1 MALLAS
7 LRVDLLGDMAD
18 LSKKLDAAS
27 AKLESFGK
35 KAEQIGKTM
44 SKTLTAPIVA
54 FGGASVR
61 AFGIQED
68 AERKLAAAI
77 RATGGEVDKNLDR
90 FKSFASEMQR
100 LTVVGDETTLRLLQV
115 ATAQGLTA
123 DSAERATKN
132 AISMQSAFGVSA
144 ESAIRMTAALEQ
156 GDATMLRRYIPA
168 LRGVEDETQMLAKAH
183 EILAGSFGIAEEEA
197 RTTTG
202 SLKQLKNQ
210 FGDFME
216 QVGSVIA
223 DAMLPFVEKV
233 KDAVTVLQG
242 LDKETLAV
250 YVRYAAL
257 AASAGPILMA
267 VGAFAKLTLGIKAL
281 TAAMLANPYTALG
294 AGLLAL
300 GTYAAFAAGKSRLL
314 THQFHQ
320 QLAAQLE
327 VVGSTEDNIR
337 LVGLLTDA
345 MQILSNKDLSPE
357 QREMWEA
364 RAEALRD
371 AIRLNAELMAR
382 VDSVTMATE
391 RAAMGDARRRNQV
404 EAITELY
411 TIQQRSIDRIN
422 NSLAAMSGRLKQ
434 VAVDVQPIPESFTR
448 AEQAMSVLQPIAD
461 QFVNSFG
468 QGMAN
473 VVVQGEKLT
482 DVLKNIGKLLTSA
495 VIQKGIALLL
505 TGGIPGA
512 SGFLGAGG
520 GLLGSLFGRAKGG
533 RVTGGSPYMVGERG
547 PELFVPGSTGGIIS
561 NGGLAGSGS
570 VNVTGMFR
578 ISGSDLVA
586 VVDNS
591 RRTYR

>member
-27 AKLESFGK
+27 AKLEKFGK

-168 LRGVEDETQMLAKAH
+168 LRGVEDEVEMLAKAH

-202 SLKQLKNQ
+202 QIKQLKNS
-210 FGDFME
+210 FGDLME
-216 QVGSVIA
+216 EVGGVIA
-223 DAMLPFVEKV
+223 SAIQPLIARLQGAVKSFQSLDDATKRNIVAYAGLVAAIGPALVIMGKLVGVLIALTTPLMAKIALVASLAVGINYLVVNAQAMSERFVYYFDVAKNAVLGAVQAMLNSLAKLVAYFDV
-233 KDAVTVLQG
+233 G
-242 LDKETLAV
+242 LGASLMV
-250 YVRYAAL
+250 
-257 AASAGPILMA
+257 ASAGLDSFRSELADPEGFTQFGSLMDSIRERI
-267 VGAFAKLTLGIKAL
+267 GQLHLAFTGMLGDLGMAGSVVSGVTEVL
-281 TAAMLANPYTALG
+281 EDYTARVEG
-294 AGLLAL
+294 A
-300 GTYAAFAAGKSRLL
+300 TFA
-314 THQFHQ
+314 
-320 QLAAQLE
+320 
-327 VVGSTEDNIR
+327 N
-337 LVGLLTDA
+337 
-345 MQILSNKDLSPE
+345 
-357 QREMWEA
+357 
-364 RAEALRD
+364 
-371 AIRLNAELMAR
+371 
-382 VDSVTMATE
+382 
-391 RAAMGDARRRNQV
+391 RNF
-404 EAITELY
+404 
-411 TIQQRSIDRIN
+411 
-422 NSLAAMSGRLKQ
+422 AMSLEAVNV
-434 VAVDVQPIPESFTR
+434 VAQKIPESFTR

-482 DVLKNIGKLLTSA
+482 DVLKNIGKLLASA